1 MMPRLRVETPI
12 SSEDVQ
18 FKRPK
23 QLDIRKWISFRVRD
37 KPSKYGF
44 FASELRISASNR

>member
-1 MMPRLRVETPI
+1 MMPDLGVETSI